1 MWYTMIALFLTQI
14 FGISTEVYVIII
26 LLALPIFFIWSTW
39 SLIVLPRWQ
48 IIWSLTIVT
57 APIFYV
63 VIVLIFFYISEY
75 YPNKNFDQKQ
85 WFANKDE
92 RYEYS
97 ENIIESKILVGKT
110 KTQVRQILGD
120 EGNNDKD
127 NDWYYDLGFRPE
139 FANIDPDN
147 LEITFKNGKVTAVIQ
162 NKR

>member
-1 MWYTMIALFLTQI
+1 MLT
-14 FGISTEVYVIII
+14 VI
-26 LLALPIFFIWSTW
+26 T
-39 SLIVLPRWQ
+39 
-48 IIWSLTIVT
+48 T
-57 APIFYV
+57 PIFYA
-63 VIVLIFFYISEY
+63 VIVLTFFYISEY
-75 YPNKNFDQKQ
+75 YPNKHFDQKQ

-97 ENIIESKILVGKT
+97 ENIIESKILAGKT
-110 KTQVRQILGD
+110 KAQVRQILGD

-127 NDWYYDLGFRPE
+127 NDWYYDLGYRPE